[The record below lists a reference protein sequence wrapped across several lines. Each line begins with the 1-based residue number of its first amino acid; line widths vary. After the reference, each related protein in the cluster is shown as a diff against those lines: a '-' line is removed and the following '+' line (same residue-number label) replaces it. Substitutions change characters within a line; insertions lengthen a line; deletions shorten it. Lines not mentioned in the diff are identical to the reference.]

1 MFASSLPAP
10 GRVRDVL
17 LGLAVGEAYGLPYA
31 LSGERPPS
39 PASLEPLVLGSVAAY
54 GAATEQAAVL
64 ASVLAESCGFNPDLF
79 ARRLSA
85 AADLENPVR
94 LYSLPTVED
103 LMLIRRGV
111 PWGRARSLVA
121 SLEPALDAVARAA
134 PVALFYSKE
143 RLVAEMAVAQALATT
158 LDMRVAA
165 AARAYAVLLYHLLHG
180 AGVDEALERAARHAS
195 KTSIKEA
202 LLQAAELAGEPPE
215 TRLRVAAR
223 PGDAVASLLQAAV
236 AALASAEQGSL
247 DALWLAVAAAPE
259 GAAHLA
265 AAMAGAL
272 LAAAGAPP
280 QPPAAPLEAEAMMSS
295 AAERLAAAITG
306 CRGLERRE
314 AVAGS
319 S

>member
-1 MFASSLPAP
+1 MFAPSLPDP

-17 LGLAVGEAYGLPYA
+17 TGLAVGEAYGLPYA
-31 LSGERPPS
+31 LSGERPRS
-39 PASLEPLVLGSVAAY
+39 PASLEPLMLGGVAAY

-64 ASVLAESCGFNPDLF
+64 AAVLAESCGFNPDLF
-79 ARRLSA
+79 ARRLSS
-85 AADLENPVR
+85 AADLENPIR

-134 PVALFYSKE
+134 PIALFYTKE
-143 RLVAEMAVAQALATT
+143 RLVAEMAMAQALATT
-158 LDMRVAA
+158 LDTRTAA

-180 AGVDEALERAARHAS
+180 APVEEALEHAASQTPKAS
-195 KTSIKEA
+195 VREA
-202 LLQAAELAGEPPE
+202 LLQAAELAAEPPE
-215 TRLRVAAR
+215 TRLRVASR
-223 PGDAVASLLQAAV
+223 PGDAVSGLLQAAA
-236 AALASAEQGSL
+236 AALASLEQGPRE
-247 DALWLAVAAAPE
+247 ALWLAVTAAPE
-259 GAAHLA
+259 GSAHLA

-272 LAAAGAPP
+272 LAAAGASP
-280 QPPAAPLEAEAMMSS
+280 QPPAPLEAEAMI
-295 AAERLAAAITG
+295 AAASERLAAAITG